1 MARLETRLF
10 VAAAALLAVGVG
22 VVRMRSPQ
30 PLPNRRVA
38 VRLLPAGPESL
49 PRSSVPYWNESE
61 ITRYA
66 FDSPEAI
73 AAWTPER
80 IDGIYEATRD
90 GLRIRSS
97 SPDPALW
104 RDVSLD
110 ASRVRTIQVASSGL
124 TSGSYMQ
131 LYWAAPGE
139 PFAEDRMLSVSRD
152 EGTGSLLPTFSFPV
166 SVHPNWEGRIGR
178 LRVDPTSTADR
189 QIELVSVTALDYVVQ
204 EELVAAMVQQSFRV
218 DVSGDVRR
226 SVLVPPGFP
235 FVRQVEIPPHAQ
247 LRFAFGLEPGVRV
260 GVRFRVEIENGG
272 VATTLLDQRIGPSRS
287 RDPVPW
293 QQHTVDLDQF
303 AGRRVRLRFETE
315 SAEDLDLLLGFPVF
329 AGLELSVPEPNRS
342 RPNVVLVILD
352 TLRADH
358 LSLYGYGRPTSPRI
372 DAWAM
377 KHGAVFES
385 VVAPAPWTL
394 PSHASLFTGLD
405 SLVHGAYTDEPMSG
419 SDVTLAER
427 LRDEGYVTCAV
438 TGGGYL
444 ASEYGLMRG
453 FERVWYYFEPRIDPE
468 QTGNDIE
475 SGIERALGWLDGLV
489 ERPFFLLFHTYE
501 IHSPY
506 RARNPYFGQFRG
518 SPWVGEPPL
527 LSTAVREPRK
537 EEGFLVR
544 AWLQKRELGPV
555 PGHRRL
561 EPDELPLLKDLYD
574 SEIAF
579 ADFHV
584 GRLLDRLVQLGLD
597 DSTVVVV
604 TSDHGESLG
613 EGGLAGH
620 SSLHECELLVP
631 LIVATPSRQG
641 AGTRISTQVRLLD
654 VAPTVLDLLD
664 MEPLENVQG
673 VSLVPLLLGRDADVP
688 DEAWSYAGSSNFG
701 LGLRLANRLKYTY
714 SNSPWPPIS
723 GVEALDRLDED
734 PAAFTPVATEDQT
747 AEKLR
752 ELAREHYEAATSGL
766 RVSLSNRESLPLR
779 IALKG
784 RMVTPLQVK
793 AFAFGGIDIDWRSQT
808 LFFTLPPGEEVTL
821 FCEGRVFG
829 ELLVEIVPLGAK
841 HGPWRLRRIIDLD
854 LPVRSWQANLTDGGW
869 IDDPVSDLD
878 GVTGVRVVIEGDRV
892 RFRRE
897 FHRVTQELRE
907 QLRNLGYVR

>member
-1 MARLETRLF
+1 MARLEIRVF
-10 VAAAALLAVGVG
+10 VAAAALLAVAVG

-30 PLPNRRVA
+30 PLPTRRVA
-38 VRLLPAGPESL
+38 VRLIPAGPESL

-61 ITRYA
+61 IAHYA
-66 FDSPEAI
+66 FDSPQAR
-73 AAWTPER
+73 AVWTPER
-80 IDGIYEATRD
+80 IDGTYEATRD

-97 SPDPALW
+97 SQDPALW
-104 RDVSLD
+104 RDVTLD
-110 ASRVRTIQVASSGL
+110 ASRVRTIRVASSGL

-152 EGTGSLLPTFSFPV
+152 DGTGSLLPTFSFPV
-166 SVHPNWEGRIGR
+166 FMHPQWEGRIGR
-178 LRVDPTSTADR
+178 LRIDPTSTSNR
-189 QIELVSVTALDYVVQ
+189 QIELISVTALDYEIQ

-218 DVSGDVRR
+218 DISGDVRR

-235 FVRQVEIPPHAQ
+235 FVREVELPPNAQ
-247 LRFAFGLEPGVRV
+247 LRFAFGLEPDVRV
-260 GVRFRVEIENGG
+260 GVRFRLEIEDGE
-272 VATTLLDQRIGPSRS
+272 VLTTLLDQRMGPSRT

-293 QQHTVDLDQF
+293 QQHTIDLDRF

-315 SAEDLDLLLGFPVF
+315 STEDLDLLLGFPVV
-329 AGLELSVPEPNRS
+329 AGLELLVPGTNRPP
-342 RPNVVLVILD
+342 PNVVLVILD

-377 KHGAVFES
+377 KNAAVFER

-453 FERVWYYFEPRIDPE
+453 FERVLYFFEPTIDPE

-475 SGIERALGWLDGLV
+475 SGMERALGWLDGLS

-506 RARNPYFGQFRG
+506 RARRPYFGQFRG
-518 SPWVGEPPL
+518 SPSAGKTPL
-527 LSTAVREPRK
+527 LSTVVREPRK
-537 EEGFLVR
+537 EEGFQVR
-544 AWLQKRELGPV
+544 AWLKKSEPGPI
-555 PGHRRL
+555 PGHRPV
-561 EPDELPLLKDLYD
+561 EPDELPLLNDLYD

-579 ADFHV
+579 ADYHV

-597 DSTVVVV
+597 DSTIVIV

-620 SSLHECELLVP
+620 SSLQECELLVP
-631 LIVATPSRQG
+631 LIVAAPSRQG

-664 MEPLENVQG
+664 MEPLNHVQG
-673 VSLVPLLLGRDADVP
+673 VSLAPLLLGRDANVP

-714 SNSPWPPIS
+714 NNSPWPPIS
-723 GVEALDRLDED
+723 GVEALERLDEN
-734 PAAFTPVATEDQT
+734 PVAFPRIATEDQT

-752 ELAREHYEAATSGL
+752 ELAREHYEATTSGL
-766 RVSLSNRESLPLR
+766 RVSLSNRENIPLR

-784 RMVTPLQVK
+784 RNLTPLQVK
-793 AFAFGGIDIDWRSQT
+793 AFAFGGVDIDWKSQT
-808 LFFTLPPGEEVTL
+808 ILFTLPPGEEVTL

-829 ELLVEIVPLGAK
+829 ELLVEIAPLGAK
-841 HGPWRLRRIIDLD
+841 HGPRRLRRVVDLD
-854 LPVRSWQANLTDGGW
+854 PPVQSWQAILTDGEWVDGQVG
-869 IDDPVSDLD
+869 DQE
-878 GVTGVRVVIEGDRV
+878 GVTGVRVAIEGDRV
-892 RFRRE
+892 RFHRE
-897 FHRVTQELRE
+897 LHRVTEELHE
-907 QLRNLGYVR
+907 QLRSLGYVR